1 MGMLMAKYILSL
13 DLGTTGNKA
22 VVFDEKCNIVA
33 MDYSEFPQIF
43 PKEGWVEH
51 NPFDILN
58 SCLKVAK
65 NVVEK
70 VGVEHILALG
80 ITNQRETTILWDKT
94 TGEPLY
100 NAIVWQCRRTEEICG
115 RYARYKDMVKE
126 RTGLFLDPY
135 FSVTKIKWLIE
146 NVDKVRLAINNGN
159 AVFGTVDSFIIYHL
173 TGGKVHAT
181 DVTNSSRTA
190 IFNINNLEYDEDLLK
205 LFEIPP
211 SILPDVYPSD
221 HIFGYADKKYFGK
234 EIPICGVIGDQQ
246 ASLFAHGG
254 WREGLV
260 KNTYGTGLFLMTS
273 TKDKIFNSENLIS
286 TVAWKIKDKVEYAL
300 EGSIFVGGSLIQWLR
315 DGLGIIEK
323 SDQIEELAKSVDSS
337 GNVYFV
343 PALTGLGA
351 PHWDSL
357 AGGLLIG
364 ITRGTNKGHIAR
376 AALEGIAYQT
386 RDVFEEFK
394 STTNNKLKFKRLA
407 VDGGASKNN
416 LLMQIQS
423 DILGAE
429 IERPVITEST
439 ALGAAAVAAVSCNLW
454 SFDDILS
461 FREIDMEF
469 RPVKED
475 EEREKLY
482 NKWLQALEKSKKWM
496 EEYGR

>member
-1 MGMLMAKYILSL
+1 MAKYILSL

-22 VVFDEKCNIVA
+22 VIFDEKCNIVA

-51 NPFDILN
+51 SPFDILD
-58 SCLKVAK
+58 CALKVAK
-65 NVVEK
+65 NVVDQ
-70 VGVEHILALG
+70 VGVENILALG
-80 ITNQRETTILWDKT
+80 ITNQRETAIIWDKT
-94 TGEPLY
+94 TGNPLY
-100 NAIVWQCRRTEEICG
+100 NAIVWQCRRTEEICR
-115 RYARYKDMVKE
+115 RYEQYKDMVKE
-126 RTGLFLDPY
+126 KTGLFLDPY

-146 NVDKVRLAINNGN
+146 NVEEVKKAVSHGSAI
-159 AVFGTVDSFIIYHL
+159 FGTVDSFVVYYL

-190 IFNINNLEYDEDLLK
+190 IFNINNLEYDEELLK
-205 LFEIPP
+205 LFEIPA
-211 SILPDVYPSD
+211 SILPEVYSSD
-221 HIFGYADKKYFGK
+221 HMFGYVDKKFFGK

-260 KNTYGTGLFLMTS
+260 KNTYGTGLFLMMS
-273 TKDKIFNSENLIS
+273 TKDEVYHSKNLIS
-286 TVAWKIKDKVEYAL
+286 TVAWKVKNKLEYAL

-315 DGLGIIEK
+315 DGLGMIEK
-323 SDQIEELAKSVDSS
+323 SEHIEELAKSVDSS

-364 ITRGTNKGHIAR
+364 ITRGTNRGHIAR
-376 AALEGIAYQT
+376 AALEGIAFQT
-386 RDVFEEFK
+386 KDVFEEFK
-394 STTNNKLKFKRLA
+394 SITDNKLKIKRFA

-423 DILGAE
+423 DILGTE
-429 IERPVITEST
+429 IERPMITEST
-439 ALGAAAVAAVSCNLW
+439 ALGAAAVAAVSCDFW

-461 FREIDMEF
+461 FREIEMEF
-469 RPVKED
+469 RPFKKD
-475 EEREKLY
+475 DERERIY
-482 NKWLQALEKSKKWM
+482 NKWLKALEKSKRWM
-496 EEYGR
+496 EE